1 MPQRLALADTRRY
14 ADHGLRM
21 LRLDRHPLGPRV
33 YVLGTRVH
41 EWHLGAAVLLAL
53 LVGALTDRLD
63 LSLASGIAAFAGV
76 WLVAKDWRDVTPSQ
90 RDTTEWRLGLH
101 GRTAPLRTARRADS
115 LPRPAALGALLG
127 GGGHPPSP
135 PAADNRL

>member
-63 LSLASGIAAFAGV
+63 LSLARGIAALARAR
-76 WLVAKDWRDVTPSQ
+76 LVAEDLRGVTPSP
-90 RDTTEWRLGLH
+90 RDTTE
-101 GRTAPLRTARRADS
+101 GRARTPRAP
-115 LPRPAALGALLG
+115 
-127 GGGHPPSP
+127 PP
-135 PAADNRL
+135 

>member
-63 LSLASGIAAFAGV
+63 LFLASGVAGFARA
-76 WLVAKDWRDVTPSQ
+76 LVVAEDLRGVTPAP
-90 RDTTEWRLGLH
+90 RGTTE
-101 GRTAPLRTARRADS
+101 GRA
-115 LPRPAALGALLG
+115 G
-127 GGGHPPSP
+127 PS
-135 PAADNRL
+135 R

>member
-63 LSLASGIAAFAGV
+63 PSLGRGDPALAGAS
-76 WLVAKDWRDVTPSQ
+76 LVAQESGRATPAQ
-90 RDTTEWRLGLH
+90 RDTDEWPPRL
-101 GRTAPLRTARRADS
+101 ARP
-115 LPRPAALGALLG
+115 PRP
-127 GGGHPPSP
+127 P
-135 PAADNRL
+135 PA